1 MKHFVLVKT
10 EDKCSIAKHKSFC
23 GGYQFNSKFKI
34 CLYEKSMIK
43 YILKRKLDR
52 SFSKLVKLY
61 YLIECDD
68 EEGEVSNLTAKIDA
82 MRISLLEDYS
92 KYIGSKSTE
101 SYLAKLEIIEGRIQ
115 NNKSIHR

>member
-10 EDKCSIAKHKSFC
+10 EDKCSIAKHNSFS
-23 GGYQFNSKFKI
+23 GEYQFNSKFKI

-61 YLIECDD
+61 YLIESDD
-68 EEGEVSNLTAKIDA
+68 EGEVANLTAKIDA

-92 KYIGSKSTE
+92 KFIGSKSTE

-115 NNKSIHR
+115 NKKSFHR